1 MRSQAALE
9 ETVVR
14 LTTPGCS
21 AAVGER
27 GQVVWT
33 GTAGLAVTDP
43 GTTIDTGTLF
53 EVASVSKQ
61 FTATA
66 VLLLE
71 QQGRLSLT
79 DPVAK
84 YVRGLPAWSR
94 KVTLDELVHHTSGI
108 PDFVGP
114 LRAKGYDFVDVVD
127 HETILATIASFH
139 QLGFE
144 PGSSWEYSNSN
155 YILLG
160 QVVTKAS
167 GEPLADY
174 LRHSIFDP
182 LGLAMIADSPG
193 QVVGRAHSYRGKL
206 STMGFEIRDSMWEV
220 LGPAG
225 IQATPSD
232 LVRWADNYRTGT
244 VGGPALLKAQV
255 ANTVDTNVEGKRY
268 GAGIAVEPGGSLWH
282 NGEWGAF
289 HTVFTVSPDRS
300 TAVAA
305 SCNREDLDPQKLSD
319 QLEAIWFP
327 H

>member
-66 VLLLE
+66 VCPRAA
-71 QQGRLSLT
+71 G
-79 DPVAK
+79 PAVAHRPSCEG
-84 YVRGLPAWSR
+84 VRGLPAWSR
-94 KVTLDELVHHTSGI
+94 KVTLDELAHHTSGI

-114 LRAKGYDFVDVVD
+114 LRAKGYDLLDVVD

-139 QLGFE
+139 ELGFE
-144 PGSSWEYSNSN
+144 PGSSWEYWNSN

-193 QVVGRAHSYRGKL
+193 RVIGSTHSYRG
-206 STMGFEIRDSMWEV
+206 S
-220 LGPAG
+220 
-225 IQATPSD
+225 
-232 LVRWADNYRTGT
+232 
-244 VGGPALLKAQV
+244 
-255 ANTVDTNVEGKRY
+255 
-268 GAGIAVEPGGSLWH
+268 
-282 NGEWGAF
+282 
-289 HTVFTVSPDRS
+289 
-300 TAVAA
+300 
-305 SCNREDLDPQKLSD
+305 
-319 QLEAIWFP
+319 
-327 H
+327 